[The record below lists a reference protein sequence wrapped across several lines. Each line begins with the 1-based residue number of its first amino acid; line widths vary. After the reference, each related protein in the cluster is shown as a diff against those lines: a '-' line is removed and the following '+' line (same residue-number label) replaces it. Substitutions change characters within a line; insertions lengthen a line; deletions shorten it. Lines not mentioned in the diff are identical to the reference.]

1 MVSVKPKRNIPMQEE
16 TKRIIRKAVR
26 NILDNTDLSDY
37 KVRQIIKGELEDPC
51 SWRHPLASDNDPDP
65 DWAIKNYYL
74 SLYRSNVFANWC
86 DHIHARYGIAY
97 SAHLVR

>member
-1 MVSVKPKRNIPMQEE
+1 MQEE
-16 TKRIIRKAVR
+16 TKKIIRKSVR
-26 NILDNTDLSDY
+26 NILDNTSLPDD
-37 KVRQIIKGELEDPC
+37 KVRQIVKDELENPC
-51 SWRHPLASDNDPDP
+51 AWRHPDHDNDPDP

-74 SLYRSNVFANWC
+74 SLYLPNVFANWC